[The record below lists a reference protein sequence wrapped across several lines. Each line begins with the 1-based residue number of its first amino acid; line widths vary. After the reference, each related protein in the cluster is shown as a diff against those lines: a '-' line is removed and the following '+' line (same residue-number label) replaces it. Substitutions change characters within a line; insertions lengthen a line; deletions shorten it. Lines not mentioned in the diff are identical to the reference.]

1 MKNSKRKAFT
11 AWVEEHFLSP
21 QQLTSCRALFRLQ
34 NAEPALTVIDLSR
47 LQANLTAPGRSLAAN
62 WLDPSE
68 LERLNS
74 FHFPKRQ
81 LEWLGGRLAAK
92 HAAGSLMTTD
102 LGLWPPYTSL
112 RVDNDASGR
121 PLLTCQTEANTT
133 PPEISISHSGNYAGA
148 LAVTG
153 HSCGLDLQRLT
164 AKVITVRERF
174 ADQSELELINENP
187 ALHDVGEAAALTLL
201 WSAKEAFR
209 KAIACQPLMGFTE
222 LILSR
227 LEGDPQAGLIG
238 HFSCPRLAAPLPP
251 AFMVLRQEFACAITV
266 NDVGQEKVPKL

>member
-1 MKNSKRKAFT
+1 MKNSKRKPFVD
-11 AWVEEHFLSP
+11 WVEEHFLPP
-21 QQLTSCRALFRLQ
+21 QQLTSCRTLFGLQ
-34 NAEPALTVIDLSR
+34 PAELALTIIDLSR
-47 LQANLTAPGRSLAAN
+47 LPAALTAPGRSLAAD

-92 HAAGSLMTTD
+92 HAAGTLMTTD
-102 LGLWPPYTSL
+102 PNLLPPYASL

-121 PLLTCQTEANTT
+121 PLLSFQTKLSAMT
-133 PPEISISHSGNYAGA
+133 PEISISHSGNYAGA
-148 LAVTG
+148 LAVRS

-164 AKVITVRERF
+164 PKVITVRERF
-174 ADQSELELINENP
+174 AEQAELELLQANP
-187 ALHDVGEAAALTLL
+187 ALNDMGEAAALTLL

-222 LILSR
+222 LTLSR

-238 HFSCPRLAAPLPP
+238 HFACPRLVARLPP
-251 AFMVLRQEFACAITV
+251 AFMVHLRQEFACAIV
-266 NDVGQEKVPKL
+266 VISS